1 MKTRINGIELEGT
14 VDEIRELLNIKIDKV
29 NKVNELI
36 SNNEI
41 KKANKL
47 ISNNENNRG
56 KHYTRKEKQLIK
68 ELYQQN
74 KSIEKIA
81 DIMKRPIDGIRYIM
95 NKKNIL
101 RNKNTRLS
109 ALIIE
114 RNKLG
119 YKISK
124 EKNISYSE
132 GIKAACE
139 ILKND
144 KENQGN

>member
-14 VDEIRELLNIKIDKV
+14 VNEIRELLNIKIDKV
-29 NKVNELI
+29 NKVNE
-36 SNNEI
+36 I
-41 KKANKL
+41 KN
-47 ISNNENNRG
+47 NNENNRN

-74 KSIEKIA
+74 KSIEEIA

-119 YKISK
+119 YKLSK